1 MTRGRYA
8 LASAVIAVALVEA
21 LAIVLALAV
30 PEKRG
35 LWLIAGLSMPLL
47 WTAAELLRRDKEA
60 LRFSVAGA
68 AVMIAMSLGVFAARA
83 VGLIDA
89 ANSDLALR
97 LAGVASGLIVAGFG
111 NVIPKRLVR
120 FDPAD
125 PARKLALQ
133 RFTGRVIV
141 LAGLANALIWA
152 IAPMDRAALWS
163 MAPLLGAL
171 GLVIVRC
178 TRWRAARGAGLLS
191 IAAFFLFFLLAPAAR
206 AEEVWTGD
214 WHGTIATPTG
224 GLRLV
229 LTVRAGA
236 GAGGALSA
244 ELESID
250 QAPGQKIPVAPIA
263 IANGHMTFSIPAIGA
278 TYDGTWQADANR
290 FHGTFHQGADLPLDF
305 ERGAGAAAPVVTGLD
320 GRWQGSITRN
330 GVDLRLVLRIATG
343 EHGTIASLDSPDQMA
358 MGVPVTGLALVGRTV
373 RFTIPVTSSHYD
385 GLLAL
390 DGRRIDGIW
399 RREGYPDAVVDFV
412 RADQSA
418 AAGPRARPQLPH
430 PPFPYRSE
438 EVHFANPRAAGVTLA
453 GTLTMPEGHGPFAAA
468 ILITGS
474 GPQDRDETLLGHKPF
489 AVLADYLTR
498 HGIAVLRYDD
508 RGVAASTGTQAGATS
523 ADFAT
528 DANAA
533 FAYLRTRPEIAPD
546 AIGFVGHSEGGM
558 IGPLAAVDNRQVAFL
573 VLMAG
578 PGTDIRSLME
588 AQRRAI
594 GQSMGAS
601 AADLDRSAPI
611 EAVLFSISASDRS
624 DADARAAMRA
634 ALSDAALAAAG
645 IPVAQRD
652 MMIDRVMDPWFRY
665 FAHYDPAPVLRRI
678 RVPVLAINGSLDRQV
693 VPEPNLAAIRAA
705 LAGDRD
711 VTVTELPGLNH
722 LFQTAHNG
730 GIGEY
735 ADIEETMAPVA
746 LATIADWINHRFPR
760 H

>member
-1 MTRGRYA
+1 MNRGRYA
-8 LASAVIAVALVEA
+8 LASVVIAVALVEA
-21 LAIVLALAV
+21 LAIVLALSV
-30 PEKRG
+30 PEKRAF
-35 LWLIAGLSMPLL
+35 WLIAGLAMPLL

-83 VGLIDA
+83 AGLIDA
-89 ANSDLALR
+89 ANGDLALR
-97 LAGVASGLIVAGFG
+97 LAGVASGLIIVGFG

-133 RFTGRVIV
+133 RFTGWVIV
-141 LAGLANALIWA
+141 LAGLANALVWA
-152 IAPMDRAALWS
+152 LAPMDRAALWS

-178 TRWRAARGAGLLS
+178 TRWRAPRGAGLLA
-191 IAAFFLFFLLAPAAR
+191 IAVFLFLFAPSAHAQ
-206 AEEVWTGD
+206 EPWTGD

-229 LTVRAGA
+229 LTIRA

-250 QAPGQKIPVAPIA
+250 QAPGQKIPVVPIA
-263 IANGHMTFSIPAIGA
+263 IANGRLTFSIPAIGA
-278 TYDGTWQADANR
+278 TYDGAWQGAENR
-290 FHGTFHQGADLPLDF
+290 FHGIFHQGADVPLDF
-305 ERGAGAAAPVVTGLD
+305 ERGAGAANPVVAGLD
-320 GRWQGSITRN
+320 GRWQGSINRN
-330 GVDLRLVLRIATG
+330 GVDLRLIVRISTG
-343 EHGTIASLDSPDQMA
+343 IHGTIASLDSPDQMA
-358 MGVPVTGLALVGRTV
+358 MGVPIAELGRDHRIVTFTV
-373 RFTIPVTSSHYD
+373 PVTSSHYRGTLSDD
-385 GLLAL
+385 GN
-390 DGRRIDGIW
+390 RIDGIW
-399 RREGYPDAVVDFV
+399 TRAGYPDAPVNFV
-412 RADQSA
+412 RALASA
-418 AAGPRARPQLPH
+418 ATQPRIRPQTPH

-438 EVHFANPRAAGVTLA
+438 EVHFANPRGAGVTLA
-453 GTLTMPEGHGPFAAA
+453 GTLTLPDGHGPFAAA

-489 AVLADYLTR
+489 AVLADFLTR

-508 RGVAASTGTQAGATS
+508 RGVGGSTGPYAGATS

-533 FAYLRTRPEIAPD
+533 FAYLRARREIAPA

-558 IGPLAAVDNRQVAFL
+558 IGPLAAMDNQQVGFL

-578 PGTDIRSLME
+578 PGTDIPSLME

-594 GQSMGAS
+594 GQSMGVSS
-601 AADLDRSAPI
+601 AELDRTAPI
-611 EAVLFSISASDRS
+611 EAALFSISASDRS
-624 DADARAAMRA
+624 DADARAAARA
-634 ALSDAALAAAG
+634 ALTDEVLTAVG

-652 MMIDRVMDPWFRY
+652 AMIDRVMDPWFRY
-665 FAHYDPAPVLRRI
+665 FAHYDPAPALRRI

-693 VPEPNLAAIRAA
+693 VPAANLAAIRAA
-705 LAGDRD
+705 LAQDRD
-711 VTVTELPGLNH
+711 VTITELPGLNH
-722 LFQTAHNG
+722 LFQTAHSG
-730 GIGEY
+730 GVGEY
-735 ADIEETMAPVA
+735 ADIEETMAPTA
-746 LATIADWINHRFPR
+746 LATIADWINHRFPGR
-760 H
+760 

>member
-1 MTRGRYA
+1 MNRGRYA

-30 PEKRG
+30 PEKRAF
-35 LWLIAGLSMPLL
+35 WLIAGLAMPLL

-68 AVMIAMSLGVFAARA
+68 AAMIAMSLGVFAARA

-89 ANSDLALR
+89 ANSDLGLR
-97 LAGVASGLIVAGFG
+97 LAGVASGLIIAGFG

-133 RFTGRVIV
+133 RFTGWVIV

-152 IAPMDRAALWS
+152 LAPMDRAALWS

-171 GLVIVRC
+171 ALVIARC
-178 TRWRAARGAGLLS
+178 TRWRAARGAGLLA
-191 IAAFFLFFLLAPAAR
+191 IAAFLALALFAPAAH
-206 AEEVWTGD
+206 AEESWTGD

-224 GLRLV
+224 GLRLI
-229 LTVRAGA
+229 LTIRT

-250 QAPGQKIPVAPIA
+250 QAPGQKIPVIPIA
-263 IANGHMTFSIPAIGA
+263 IANGRMTFSIPAIGA
-278 TYDGTWQADANR
+278 TYDGAWQGETNR
-290 FHGTFHQGADLPLDF
+290 FHGIFHQGADVPLDF
-305 ERGAGAAAPVVTGLD
+305 ERGAGAANPVVAGLD
-320 GRWQGSITRN
+320 GRWQGSINRN
-330 GVDLRLVLRIATG
+330 GVDLRLILRISTG
-343 EHGTIASLDSPDQMA
+343 IHGTIASLDSPDQMA
-358 MGVPVTGLALVGRTV
+358 MGVPIAGLAREGRTV
-373 RFTIPVTSSHYD
+373 SFNIPVTSSHYD

-390 DGRRIDGIW
+390 DGSRIDGIW
-399 RREGYPDAVVDFV
+399 RRQGYPDAVVDFV
-412 RADQSA
+412 RAEQG
-418 AAGPRARPQLPH
+418 AAGRPRLRPQTPR

-438 EVHFANPRAAGVTLA
+438 EVHFANPRGAGVTLA
-453 GTLTMPEGHGPFAAA
+453 GTLTLPDGHGPFAAA

-489 AVLADYLTR
+489 AVLADFLTR

-508 RGVAASTGTQAGATS
+508 RGVAGSTGTQAGATS

-533 FAYLRTRPEIAPD
+533 FAYLRTRREIAPG

-558 IGPLAAVDNRQVAFL
+558 IGPLAAMDNQQVGFL

-578 PGTDIRSLME
+578 PGTDIPSLME

-594 GQSMGAS
+594 GQSMGVS
-601 AADLDRSAPI
+601 AAELDRTAPV
-611 EAVLFSISASDRS
+611 EATLFSISASDRS
-624 DADARAAMRA
+624 DADARAAARA
-634 ALSDAALAAAG
+634 ALSDDVLTAAG
-645 IPVAQRD
+645 IPPAQRD
-652 MMIDRVMDPWFRY
+652 AMIERVMDPWFRY
-665 FAHYDPAPVLRRI
+665 FARYDPAPALRRI

-693 VPEPNLAAIRAA
+693 VPAANLAAIRAA
-705 LAGDRD
+705 LAQDRD
-711 VTVTELPGLNH
+711 VTITELPGLNH
-722 LFQTAHNG
+722 LFQTAHTG
-730 GIGEY
+730 GVGEY
-735 ADIEETMAPVA
+735 ADIEETMAPSA
-746 LATIADWINHRFPR
+746 LATIAEWINHRFPA